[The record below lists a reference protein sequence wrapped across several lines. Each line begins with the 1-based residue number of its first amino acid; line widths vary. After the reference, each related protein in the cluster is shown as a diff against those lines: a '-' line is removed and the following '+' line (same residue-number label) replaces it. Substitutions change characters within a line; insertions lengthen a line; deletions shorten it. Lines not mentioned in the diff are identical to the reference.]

1 MIDRQ
6 RQSLSMVPVRRMSG
20 KIEMREA
27 LCNRRCV
34 CCVCV
39 CVCVNGV
46 AVFLRGSIKC
56 KLQILLLSVLLFHD
70 H

>member
-39 CVCVNGV
+39 CVCEW
-46 AVFLRGSIKC
+46 RGC
-56 KLQILLLSVLLFHD
+56 VLKREH
-70 H
+70 